1 METIYALSSGAL
13 PAGVAVVRLSGAN
26 VKPILQQLVGE
37 PLEPRKM
44 ALKTVNG
51 VDGGFIDHA
60 LVVFFPAPHSYTG
73 EDCAEFHLHG
83 GKAVVARLLKELSE
97 FPLTRAAEAGEFSRR
112 AFGNGKI
119 DLTEAE
125 GLADLIEAETESQR
139 RLAIMGASGQLAEI
153 YRGWRQDLI
162 NVRAMFEAELDF
174 SDAED
179 VPSFAGSNLFDRINS
194 LINDLKYHIAAG
206 ERAGAMRDGLKIVVA
221 GAPNAG
227 KSSFIN
233 WLAGRDVSIVSEI
246 PGTTRDALEVRLVMN
261 GFPVLIT
268 DTAGIRETNDPIE
281 RLGVDRAITNIKD
294 ADLILVLEDM
304 VTPTDVSIPETVA
317 PVWLIGT
324 KLDLVQQKTHRWPI
338 QISTKTG
345 QNLDRLID
353 QLNQFIEGFN
363 QNSFSA
369 IPARRRQLE
378 LLRVANEFLE
388 QALAC
393 QQSETELIAENLRL
407 ASNALGRITG
417 DIDVEDILDVIFSE
431 FCIGK

>member
-13 PAGVAVVRLSGAN
+13 PAGVAVIRLSGAN